1 MPDEWWSDDDRLL
14 ATLEDAVSSAQA
26 VPSSFLAAGKAVYAW
41 RTIDAELA
49 DLTYD
54 SAADPEL
61 LSAIRAESATLRALT
76 FASAGLT
83 IEIEV
88 TPEELLGQ
96 ISPVQAGQVTA
107 YAVTAEASGSTEE
120 SSGLGTAVIDDL
132 GFFVIRPLPAEAFR
146 LLCRTASGTT
156 VLTGLISL

>member
-14 ATLEDAVSSAQA
+14 ATLDDAVSSARA

-76 FASAGLT
+76 FVSAGLT

-88 TPEELLGQ
+88 TPEGLLGQ

-107 YAVTAEASGSTEE
+107 YAGTADAGEEKSGFD
-120 SSGLGTAVIDDL
+120 TAVIDEL

-146 LLCRTASGTT
+146 LLCRTASGVT

>member
-76 FASAGLT
+76 FVSAGLT

-88 TPEELLGQ
+88 TPEGLLGQ
-96 ISPVQAGQVTA
+96 ISPVQAYQVTA
-107 YAVTAEASGSTEE
+107 YAGTADAGEENSGF
-120 SSGLGTAVIDDL
+120 GTAVIDEL
-132 GFFVIRPLPAEAFR
+132 GFFVIRPL
-146 LLCRTASGTT
+146 LLPRRSACSAGPRPG
-156 VLTGLISL
+156 

>member
-76 FASAGLT
+76 FVSAGLT

-88 TPEELLGQ
+88 TPEGLLGQ

-107 YAVTAEASGSTEE
+107 YAGTADAGEENSGF
-120 SSGLGTAVIDDL
+120 GTAVIDEL

-146 LLCRTASGTT
+146 LLCRTASGVT